1 MVSSD
6 AGEPEKRKKKTGG
19 ECCCVAIELPVFA
32 GDDDTERRNL
42 STSTKNASQKTSKT
56 PGYLFTYYNTKI
68 TEERKA
74 QIERINQQVRDLYG
88 PLLATVNA
96 SRTAYKAMVRAHS
109 PDGGGSAAAF
119 VSAVRRDPEGA
130 TARVYRTW
138 MRDVLQP
145 LNERAA
151 AIVVDVRVF

>member
-1 MVSSD
+1 MKTKK
-6 AGEPEKRKKKTGG
+6 GKKTQP
-19 ECCCVAIELPVFA
+19 LP
-32 GDDDTERRNL
+32 L
-42 STSTKNASQKTSKT
+42 SKQKKLKK
-56 PGYLFTYYNTKI
+56 GYLFTYYNTKI

-96 SRTAYKAMVRAHS
+96 SRTAYKAMVRVHS
-109 PDGGGSAAAF
+109 PDGTAAAF
-119 VSAVRRDPEGA
+119 VSAVRADPEGA
-130 TARVYRTW
+130 TAKFYRTW

-151 AIVVDVRVF
+151 AIVVDVSGV

>member
-1 MVSSD
+1 MKR
-6 AGEPEKRKKKTGG
+6 EKKLKPLQTKKKQNKTFQP
-19 ECCCVAIELPVFA
+19 LL
-32 GDDDTERRNL
+32 L
-42 STSTKNASQKTSKT
+42 SS
-56 PGYLFTYYNTKI
+56 GYLFTYYNTKI

-109 PDGGGSAAAF
+109 PENNNYPSF
-119 VSAVRRDPEGA
+119 VAAVRADPEGP
-130 TARVYRTW
+130 TAKVYRTW

-151 AIVVDVRVF
+151 AIVVDVSFFSFCSKKKKRKKNRN

>member
-1 MVSSD
+1 MTLNV
-6 AGEPEKRKKKTGG
+6 E
-19 ECCCVAIELPVFA
+19 
-32 GDDDTERRNL
+32 
-42 STSTKNASQKTSKT
+42 TSRPQPKT
-56 PGYLFTYYNTKI
+56 PLKKPQKLQGYLFTYYNTKI

>member
-1 MVSSD
+1 MKR
-6 AGEPEKRKKKTGG
+6 EKKLKPLQTKKKQNKTFQP
-19 ECCCVAIELPVFA
+19 LL
-32 GDDDTERRNL
+32 L
-42 STSTKNASQKTSKT
+42 SS
-56 PGYLFTYYNTKI
+56 GYLFTYYNTKI

-119 VSAVRRDPEGA
+119 VSAVRHDPEGA